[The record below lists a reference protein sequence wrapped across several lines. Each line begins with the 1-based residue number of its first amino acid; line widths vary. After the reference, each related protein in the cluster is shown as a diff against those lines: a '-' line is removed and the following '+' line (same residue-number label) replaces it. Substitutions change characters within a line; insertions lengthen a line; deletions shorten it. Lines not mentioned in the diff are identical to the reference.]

1 MRTGGP
7 NSFMYLIIMH
17 KIFIKLSEILM
28 NIHILS
34 GYSKRYVKIGSI
46 YILSEN
52 KMHSEIISIAF
63 TKRSA

>member
-1 MRTGGP
+1 M
-7 NSFMYLIIMH
+7 NLH
-17 KIFIKLSEILM
+17 IFQVIL
-28 NIHILS
+28 
-34 GYSKRYVKIGSI
+34 KDDVKIGPI